1 MSANFRKKKCIV
13 SSCLRST
20 DDGVKLHR
28 CGENHQ
34 EIGKALGKSN
44 ITKNTY
50 ICSLHFEPSCFSRK
64 GGLNPDALPTL
75 LLNADAPSVKQC
87 DVPHCPNTDAHVV
100 FFKGRPA
107 FAAVGNEIGADLT
120 KGWICG
126 EHFEE
131 DCVDDRGRLKAGA
144 LPTLGFVTEEP
155 DGTLTQVTVHT
166 ISTSQDSTVDLILSD
181 DVVADIEDDCK
192 DLEVRA
198 ENNKLRLE
206 LQKSQEKLES
216 LRKTVKLLQDDLVSK
231 KRKIDHL
238 EAELRIANKAAR
250 HFEVRIVNE

>member
-13 SSCLRST
+13 TSCSRST

-34 EIGKALGKSN
+34 EIGKALGKFN

-75 LLNADAPSVKQC
+75 LLNADAPSVKHC
-87 DVPHCPNTDAHVV
+87 DVPFCPNTDADVV

-107 FAAVGNEIGADLT
+107 FAAIGKEIGVDLT

-131 DCVDDRGRLKAGA
+131 DYVDDKGRLKANA
-144 LPTLGFVTEEP
+144 LPTLGFVTEDT
-155 DGTLTQVTVHT
+155 DGALNQVTVHVV
-166 ISTSQDSTVDLILSD
+166 SSNQDSTVDLMLSD
-181 DVVADIEDDCK
+181 DVVADIVDDCK

-206 LQKSQEKLES
+206 LQKTQEKLES
-216 LRKTVKLLQDDLVSK
+216 LRKTVKLLQDDLVTK
-231 KRKIDHL
+231 KRKIDNL
-238 EAELRIANKAAR
+238 EAELRLANKAAR